1 MVRFII
7 PFTDVGFKRIF
18 GQEFSKPLLLD
29 FLNNLLKGEREIT
42 DITFLDKEQ
51 PSVYDSDRSL
61 IYDIYCETA
70 DNEHIIVEMQNR
82 EQPYFKKRS
91 LYYTCEAISRQGV
104 RGAEWRYGI
113 TAVYFIAFLNFSLD
127 GIGDKFRTDV
137 ALADMKTCEQFS
149 DDMRMIYLQ
158 LPYFVKE
165 ADDCENDFERW
176 IYVLK
181 NMEVLNRL
189 PWVAQNSVFEHLA
202 KIADI
207 SAMSK
212 ADRLKYD
219 ESIKKFRD
227 TINVMEGT
235 FEKGVAQ
242 GMAQGKEEE
251 RIGIA
256 KTMLAKGMSVELIS
270 ELTGMSA
277 DEVKALRGK
286 PVD

>member
-1 MVRFII
+1 
-7 PFTDVGFKRIF
+7 
-18 GQEFSKPLLLD
+18 
-29 FLNNLLKGEREIT
+29 
-42 DITFLDKEQ
+42 
-51 PSVYDSDRSL
+51 
-61 IYDIYCETA
+61 
-70 DNEHIIVEMQNR
+70 
-82 EQPYFKKRS
+82 
-91 LYYTCEAISRQGV
+91 
-104 RGAEWRYGI
+104 
-113 TAVYFIAFLNFSLD
+113 
-127 GIGDKFRTDV
+127 
-137 ALADMKTCEQFS
+137 MKTSEQFS
-149 DDMRMIYLQ
+149 DDMRLIYLQ
-158 LPYFVKE
+158 LPYFVKD

-242 GMAQGKEEE
+242 GMAQGMKQGMAQGKEEE
-251 RIGIA
+251 RIDIA

-277 DEVKALRGK
+277 DEVKALCRK

>member
-1 MVRFII
+1 M
-7 PFTDVGFKRIF
+7 GFKRIF

-51 PSVYDSDRSL
+51 PAVYDSDRSL

-104 RGAEWRYGI
+104 RGTKWRYGI
-113 TAVYFIAFLNFSLD
+113 TAVYFIAFLNFRLD
-127 GIGDKFRTDV
+127 AIGDKFRTDV
-137 ALADMKTCEQFS
+137 VLADMKTKEQFS

-158 LPYFVKE
+158 LPYFVKD

-227 TINVMEGT
+227 TINVMEGS
-235 FEKGVAQ
+235 FEK
-242 GMAQGKEEE
+242 GMAQGKVEE
-251 RIGIA
+251 RNGIA
-256 KTMLAKGMSVELIS
+256 KAMLAKGMSVELIS
-270 ELTGMSA
+270 ELTGMTV
-277 DEVKALRGK
+277 EEIRIIQ
-286 PVD
+286 